1 MGCHKPGNR
10 RLLVSLVQGH
20 SPDPGRVCSWSRWRW
35 RRQYQARLC
44 HDQLFARLSDQPP
57 ACCPVIDPE

>member
-10 RLLVSLVQGH
+10 RLLVSLIQGH
-20 SPDPGRVCSWSRWRW
+20 SPDPGRVCSRSRWRW

-44 HDQLFARLSDQPP
+44 HDQRRGYSLAKAISPLR
-57 ACCPVIDPE
+57 AVR

>member
-10 RLLVSLVQGH
+10 RLLVSLIQGH
-20 SPDPGRVCSWSRWRW
+20 SPDPGRVCSRSRWRW

-44 HDQLFARLSDQPP
+44 HDQRRGYSLA
-57 ACCPVIDPE
+57 